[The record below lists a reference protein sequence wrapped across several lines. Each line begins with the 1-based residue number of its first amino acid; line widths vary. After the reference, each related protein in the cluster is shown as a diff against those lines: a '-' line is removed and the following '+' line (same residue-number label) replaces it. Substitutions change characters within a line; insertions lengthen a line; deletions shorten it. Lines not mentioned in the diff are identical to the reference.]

1 MIIAG
6 TGHRP
11 QYCPCKFDESHPWL
25 EDLKMRVSEWLDR
38 HQPTAVI
45 SGMAIGWDTW
55 LAQVAQAKGI
65 PVWAYVPFKNQGSKW
80 PPPARLAYNEIL
92 RKSEIVTY
100 LSDEYYP
107 DVFLARDRA
116 MVEDADYIYS
126 LLNPEAKSG
135 GTYYT
140 VQYAKKQNK
149 TGKNFWR
156 DYGTR

>member
-11 QYCPCKFDESHPWL
+11 KFCPCKYKENHPWL
-25 EDLKMRVSEWLDR
+25 LDLKDR
-38 HQPTAVI
+38 LALSMLANKVTHVI

-55 LAQVAQAKGI
+55 LAQVALELEI
-65 PVWAYVPFKNQGSKW
+65 PVWAYVPFKGQGGNW
-80 PPPARLAYNEIL
+80 PSSSRKEYERILAN
-92 RKSEIVTY
+92 SEIVTF
-100 LSDEYYP
+100 LADEYDK

-116 MVEDADYIYS
+116 MVLDCDEVFS

-140 VQYAKKQNK
+140 VQYAKKQDRPI
-149 TGKNFWR
+149 TNFWR
-156 DYGTR
+156 D